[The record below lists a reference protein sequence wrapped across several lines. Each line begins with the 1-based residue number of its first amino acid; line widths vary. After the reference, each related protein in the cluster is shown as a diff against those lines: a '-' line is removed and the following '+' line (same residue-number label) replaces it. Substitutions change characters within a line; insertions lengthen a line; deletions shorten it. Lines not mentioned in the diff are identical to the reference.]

1 MCGSLKSVIWQSAFD
16 RIIIYLQQATKLN
29 PQKCSNALLARQTGE
44 FG

>member
-1 MCGSLKSVIWQSAFD
+1 MKSVIWQSPFD

-29 PQKCSNALLARQTGE
+29 PLNGSNALLARQTGE